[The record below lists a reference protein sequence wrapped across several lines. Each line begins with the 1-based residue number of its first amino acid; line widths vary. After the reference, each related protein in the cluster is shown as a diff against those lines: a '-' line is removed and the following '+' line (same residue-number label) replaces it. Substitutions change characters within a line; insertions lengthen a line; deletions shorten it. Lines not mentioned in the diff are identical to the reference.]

1 MHSERWLAGIALTL
15 AGIVG
20 AGALCGTAAAADG
33 EAVFKARCS
42 ECHGPRDIQYWGRQ
56 RADATARAAWLD
68 QFLRK
73 HYPPPETER
82 ALVIDHIQSVIA
94 AAAKR

>member
-1 MHSERWLAGIALTL
+1 MRVRHWFAAVALGL
-15 AGIVG
+15 GAVIGVG
-20 AGALCGTAAAADG
+20 VPGGTAAADG
-33 EAVFKARCS
+33 EAAFKARCA

-56 RADATARAAWLD
+56 RADADARATWLD

-73 HYPPPETER
+73 HYPPPEAER
-82 ALVIDHIQSVIA
+82 SLVIDYIQSVIA